1 MDINQK
7 IASLSP
13 AKRALLEL
21 KLKNKTVNAQTE
33 QTIPRRDENSSIPL
47 SFAQQRLWFLE
58 QLEPNS
64 PFYHIPEVL
73 QLQGTLNVTVL
84 QQSLDAIVA
93 QHEALRTNFI
103 SLDGNPV
110 QVISEPKSVELK
122 TIDLQNYS
130 ESDKPGTACAKGD
143 KLGTACAKSDKPG
156 TACAKGDRSSAVQKL
171 LQNEA
176 QRPFDLRSDL
186 MLRGCL
192 LQLSPQEHILL
203 LVIHHI
209 AADAWSMGILYNELT
224 TLYKAFLNGQPNPL
238 PKLPIQYA
246 DYAVWQRQWLSGE
259 VLENQ
264 INYWKQQLAG
274 AAPVLELPTD
284 KPRPPIQLYR
294 GAKEYFVIPQKIL
307 PALQKLSR
315 QEGVTLFMT
324 LLAAFQTLLYRYTG
338 QEDILVG
345 SPTTNRSR
353 AEIEGLIGFFINT
366 LVLRTDMS
374 GNPSFRELLQKVRK
388 VSVSANIN
396 QDLPFEKL
404 VEELQ
409 PERSLSYN
417 PLFQVM
423 FTLNSAKQPF
433 ELPGLSI
440 APLDLCLSTSK
451 FDLTLFVEETQ
462 QGLQVIWEYNT
473 DLFDRATITRMSGH
487 LQTMLEGIVANPEQ
501 RIKELPL
508 LTETE
513 RHQLVV
519 EWNNTQADYELECI
533 HKLFEAQ
540 VERTPNAVAVEF
552 DNQQLTYRELN
563 NRANQLAHY
572 LQSLG
577 VKQDV
582 AVGICIQ
589 RSLEMVVGILGILK
603 AGGAYVPLDPAY
615 PQDRLS
621 FMLSDSQVTVL
632 LTSEKLATALPEHNA
647 QTICLD
653 TQWATVDRESKENLV
668 SGVELENLAYIIYTS
683 GSTGKPKGVA
693 MKQLPLSNLILWQLE
708 NTTVS
713 TNAKTLQFSPIS
725 FDVSFQEMFAT
736 WCSGG
741 TLVLIAEDL
750 RRDAS
755 ALLDF
760 LKEKEINRLFLPF
773 VALQQLAEVAAA
785 SNSAP
790 SSLQEIITAG
800 EQLQT
805 TPALINLFEKLPLC
819 KLHNHYGPSE
829 SHVVTAFTLADSV
842 KNWAA
847 LPPIGRPI
855 ANTSMYILDSNLQ
868 PVPTGVPGELYIGGA
883 ALARGYL
890 NRPELTAEK
899 FILNPFDDSGVPIPH
914 FRLETNDENPKSK
927 VQNLITNR
935 LYKTGDLARFLPDGN
950 IEYLGRIDNQ
960 VKIRGFR
967 IELGELE
974 ALLSKHSSVQQAVVI
989 VRQDIP
995 GDKRLVAYILPD
1007 QDSVPSV
1014 NELRSFLKEQ
1024 LPEYMIPSAFVVLDT
1039 LPLTPSGKVNRRAL
1053 PAPDITSIESE
1064 RNYVAPRNEV
1074 EQQLAQIW
1082 EELLGFQ
1089 PIGIKDNFFDVGGH
1103 SLLAVKL
1110 FSKIEK
1116 ELGKK
1121 LPLATLFKS
1130 STIEALAE
1138 LFLNEQHRSDGQGEE
1153 TSSKT
1158 EQGESSAPSILVA
1171 IQPTGSKPPL
1181 FLIHP
1186 LGGEVLCY
1194 RSLSIHI
1201 GKDQPIYGIQP
1212 QGIDGKQPLL
1222 TKIEDMAALYIK
1234 EIQSIQP
1241 QGPYYLGGY
1250 SLGGTIAYEIA
1261 QQLRQQGQET
1271 AILIMLDSGVLG
1283 QTKRLPFIARTFIH
1297 FENLI
1302 KAGPAYISTKVTG
1315 WTQWALFHLRHKYL
1329 NFLGDVKS
1337 LSQDDPHLKIMDSN
1351 LMAWD
1356 RYTYQPFSGRIAV
1369 LRTNERCLDA
1379 QDRAVGLQY
1388 DPLLGWGSL
1397 VNGEIDVYHIPGSHF
1412 TMFDEP
1418 NVREVSEK
1426 LKCVLEKVHSL

>member
-21 KLKNKTVNAQTE
+21 KLKNKTVSTKTE
-33 QTIPRRDENSSIPL
+33 QTIPIRDENSSIPL

-64 PFYHIPEVL
+64 SFYHIPEVL
-73 QLQGTLNVTVL
+73 QLQGTLNIAVL

-93 QHEALRTNFI
+93 RHESLRTNFI

-110 QVISEPKSVELK
+110 QTISEPQSVELK
-122 TIDLQNYS
+122 IIDLQNSS
-130 ESDKPGTACAKGD
+130 ESN
-143 KLGTACAKSDKPG
+143 
-156 TACAKGDRSSAVQKL
+156 RSSAVQNL
-171 LQNEA
+171 LKNEA
-176 QRPFDLRSDL
+176 KRPFDLTSDL

-209 AADAWSMGILYNELT
+209 AADAWSMGILYDELT
-224 TLYKAFLNGQPNPL
+224 TLYKAFLDGQPNPL

-246 DYAVWQRQWLSGE
+246 DYAVWQRQWLRGE

-274 AAPVLELPTD
+274 ATPVLELPTD
-284 KPRPPIQLYR
+284 KPRPPIQAYR
-294 GAKEYFVIPQKIL
+294 GAKEYFVLPQRL
-307 PALQKLSR
+307 LSALQKLSR

-366 LVLRTDMS
+366 LVLRTDLS
-374 GNPSFRELLQKVRK
+374 GNPTFRELLQKVRK
-388 VSVSANIN
+388 VAISANVN

-423 FTLNSAKQPF
+423 FTLNTPKQSF

-440 APLDLCLSTSK
+440 APLELCLSTSK
-451 FDLTLFVEETQ
+451 FDLTLFAEETE
-462 QGLQVIWEYNT
+462 QGLRLIWEYNT
-473 DLFDRATITRMSGH
+473 DLFEQATITRMSGH
-487 LQTMLEGIVANPEQ
+487 LQTTLEGIVANPQQ
-501 RIKELPL
+501 RISELPL

-513 RHQLVV
+513 KNQLLV
-519 EWNNTQADYELECI
+519 EWNNTKADYTLECI
-533 HKLFEAQ
+533 DKLFEAQ

-552 DNQQLTYRELN
+552 ENQQLTYRELN

-572 LQSLG
+572 LQSFG
-577 VKQDV
+577 VGPDV

-589 RSLEMVVGILGILK
+589 RSLEMVVGLLGILK

-632 LTSEKLATALPEHNA
+632 LTSEKLATALPKHNA

-653 TQWATVDRESKENLV
+653 THWATINQESKENLV
-668 SGVELENLAYIIYTS
+668 SGVQLENLAYIIYTS

-693 MKQLPLSNLILWQLE
+693 MKQLPLCNLIFWQLE

-713 TNAKTLQFSPIS
+713 TDAKTLQFSPIS

-760 LKEKEINRLFLPF
+760 LKQKEINRLFLPF

-785 SNSAP
+785 SLSVP

-805 TPALINLFEKLPLC
+805 TPALINLFEKLPQC

-829 SHVVTAFTLADSV
+829 SHVVTTFTLPDRV
-842 KNWAA
+842 KNWSV

-855 ANTSMYILDSNLQ
+855 ANTSIYILDSNLQ
-868 PVPTGVPGELYIGGA
+868 PVPTGVPGELYIGGV

-899 FILNPFDDSGVPIPH
+899 FIFNPFDDSGLPIPH
-914 FRLETNDENPKSK
+914 FRLEPDDGNPKSK
-927 VQNLITNR
+927 IQNPKSNR

-974 ALLSKHSSVQQAVVI
+974 ALLSKHLSVHQAVVI

-995 GDKRLVAYILPD
+995 GDKRLVAYIVPD
-1007 QDSVPSV
+1007 QDSVPTVS
-1014 NELRSFLKEQ
+1014 ELRSFLKEQ
-1024 LPEYMIPSAFVVLDT
+1024 LPEYMVPSAFVVLDT

-1053 PAPDITSIESE
+1053 PAPDITNLESE
-1064 RNYVAPRNEV
+1064 RNYIAPRNEV

-1082 EELLGFQ
+1082 EEILGFQ
-1089 PIGIKDNFFDVGGH
+1089 PIGVKDNFFDIGGH

-1121 LPLATLFKS
+1121 LPLATLFQS
-1130 STIEALAE
+1130 STIEALGE
-1138 LFLNEQHRSDGQGEE
+1138 LLLNKQHQSDGQGEE

-1158 EQGESSAPSILVA
+1158 EQGEGSSLSILVP
-1171 IQPTGSKPPL
+1171 IQPIGSKPPL

-1194 RSLSIHI
+1194 RSAAIHI

-1212 QGIDGKQPLL
+1212 QGIDGKEAPL

-1234 EIQSIQP
+1234 AIQAIQP

-1261 QQLRQQGQET
+1261 QQLRQQGQEI
-1271 AILIMLDSGVLG
+1271 AIIIMLDSGVPG
-1283 QTKRLPFIARTFIH
+1283 QTKRLPFVARIFLH
-1297 FENLI
+1297 FENLV
-1302 KAGPAYISTKVTG
+1302 KAGPVYISTKIRG
-1315 WTQWALFHLRHKYL
+1315 WTQWALFHLRRKYL
-1329 NFLGDVKS
+1329 SFLGVVES
-1337 LSQDDPHLKIMDSN
+1337 LSQDDPHLKVMDCN

-1356 RYTYQPFSGRIAV
+1356 RYKYQPFSGRIAV
-1369 LRTNERCLDA
+1369 LRTDERCLDA

-1397 VNGEIDVYHIPGSHF
+1397 VDGEIDVYHIPGSHF
-1412 TMFDEP
+1412 TMFNEP
-1418 NVREVSEK
+1418 HVREVAEK
-1426 LKCVLEKVHSL
+1426 LKCVLEKVYSL